1 LERALDTEDVAA
13 VGIEPDDRAAG
24 LLLGRSLERRATV
37 ISSTWTR
44 RDSVMRR
51 LLAIADVLGLVGAL
65 GAASMI
71 AAERSPKLGLLL
83 SSLPTIP
90 VWILLFKLYGL
101 YDRDLKRIN
110 HAGLDDVPWLFHA
123 LVIGTLMMWGYTR
136 VIPIHELT
144 LLEGVLFVPLALVL
158 ISALRS
164 AARRVMTR
172 AMGPERMLVVGNGE
186 PILTLVRKLKKHP
199 QFEPIGLLTA
209 ERNGAS
215 GAAGVPVVGTPGE
228 LHSVARRLNP
238 DRLVLSRRG
247 LSNEEMRQFV
257 ETSRALSLKVS
268 LMPAAVDALGTSVEI
283 DEVDG
288 ITILGINP
296 PVLGRSSRFV
306 KRCFDV
312 VVSSVLIVLL
322 APLMLVAAVAI
333 KLDSPGPV
341 LFRQRRVGKGGRPFK
356 LLKLRTMVHGAEQ
369 QRAELMARSR
379 DPRWLDLEHDP
390 RVTWVG
396 GLLRLSSLD
405 EVPQLW
411 NVVRGEMS
419 LVGPRPLPVE
429 EDRQVGGWMRGRLDL
444 TPGITG
450 MWQVLGRTSIPFDEM
465 VKLDYLYVT
474 NWSLWMDIRLLLRT
488 APVVIRRRG
497 AN

>member
-1 LERALDTEDVAA
+1 LERAMDTHEVAT
-13 VGIEPDDRAAG
+13 VGVDGGARAAG
-24 LLLGRSLERRATV
+24 LRLGTSLERRATI

-44 RDSVMRR
+44 RDSFMRR
-51 LLAIADVLGLVGAL
+51 LLAVADILGLVSAL
-65 GAASMI
+65 ALASLI
-71 AAERSPKLGLLL
+71 AGVRSPEFGLLL

-90 VWILLFKLYGL
+90 LWIVLFKLYGL

-110 HAGLDDVPWLFHA
+110 HAGLDDTPWLFHA
-123 LVIGTLMMWGYTR
+123 LVIGTLLLWGYTK
-136 VIPIHELT
+136 VIPIHQLT
-144 LLEGVLFVPLALVL
+144 LVEAVLFVSFALCL
-158 ISALRS
+158 IALFRS
-164 AARRVMTR
+164 AARGVNMR
-172 AMGPERMLVVGNGE
+172 ALGPERMLLVGNGE
-186 PILTLVRKLKKHP
+186 SIMTLLRKLKKHP
-199 QFEPIGLLTA
+199 QFDPVGLLTA
-209 ERNGAS
+209 EHDS
-215 GAAGVPVVGTPGE
+215 GSRAAGVPVLGRPSDLHRIASE
-228 LHSVARRLNP
+228 LRP

-247 LSNEEMRQFV
+247 LSNEELRQFV
-257 ETSRALSLKVS
+257 ETSRSLSLKVS
-268 LMPAAVDALGTSVEI
+268 LMPATVDAMGTSVEI

-306 KRCFDV
+306 KRSFDV

-322 APLMLVAAVAI
+322 APVLLAAAIAI
-333 KLDSPGPV
+333 KVDSPGPI
-341 LFRQRRVGKGGRPFK
+341 LFRQRRVGKGGRRFEP
-356 LLKLRTMVHGAEQ
+356 LKLRTMVHGAER

-379 DPRWLDLEHDP
+379 DPNWLVLDHDP
-390 RVTWVG
+390 RVTRVG
-396 GLLRLSSLD
+396 RLLRLSSLD

-411 NVVRGEMS
+411 NVLRGEMS
-419 LVGPRPLPVE
+419 LVGPRPLPEE

-450 MWQVLGRTSIPFDEM
+450 MWQVLGRTSLPFDEM

-474 NWSLWMDIRLLLRT
+474 NWSLWMDVRLLLRT

>member
-1 LERALDTEDVAA
+1 M
-13 VGIEPDDRAAG
+13 AG
-24 LLLGRSLERRATV
+24 SRLGRSLERKATIV
-37 ISSTWTR
+37 SSTWSR

-51 LLAIADVLGLVGAL
+51 LLALADVLGLVCAFGL
-65 GAASMI
+65 ASLI
-71 AAERSPKLGLLL
+71 ASDRSPAFGLLL

-90 VWILLFKLYGL
+90 IWIVLFKLYGL
-101 YDRDLKRIN
+101 YDRDLRRIN
-110 HAGLDDVPWLFHA
+110 HAGLDDVQWLFHA
-123 LVIGTLMMWGYTR
+123 LIVGTLLFWGYSK
-136 VIPIHELT
+136 VVPMEPLT
-144 LLEGVLFVPLALVL
+144 LLEAALFVPLALCL
-158 ISALRS
+158 IAALRS
-164 AARRVMTR
+164 VARWIMTG

-186 PILTLVRKLKKHP
+186 PILALLRKLQKHP
-199 QFEPIGLLTA
+199 QFEPIGLLT
-209 ERNGAS
+209 ERNGA
-215 GAAGVPVVGTPGE
+215 GPLDVPILGTPSE
-228 LHSVARRLNP
+228 LYTTAVRLKP
-238 DRLVLSRRG
+238 DRLVVSRKG
-247 LSNEEMRQFV
+247 LTNDQMRQFV
-257 ETSRALSLKVS
+257 ETSRSLSLKVS
-268 LMPAAVDALGTSVEI
+268 VMPAVVDAMGTSVEI

-306 KRCFDV
+306 KRSFDV
-312 VVSSVLIVLL
+312 VVSSLLTVLL
-322 APLMLVAAVAI
+322 APLMLLAAVAI
-333 KLDSPGPV
+333 KLDSRGPV
-341 LFRQRRVGKGGRPFK
+341 FFRQRRVGKGGRTFA

-390 RVTWVG
+390 RVTRVG
-396 GLLRLSSLD
+396 RLLRLSSLD

-411 NVVRGEMS
+411 NVLRGEMS
-419 LVGPRPLPVE
+419 LVGPRPLPEE

-450 MWQVLGRTSIPFDEM
+450 MWQVLGRTSLPFDEM

>member
-1 LERALDTEDVAA
+1 MDTQHMAPVGVEDGAH
-13 VGIEPDDRAAG
+13 AAG
-24 LLLGRSLERRATV
+24 LRLGKSLERRATI

-51 LLAIADVLGLVGAL
+51 LLALADIVGLVSAL
-65 GAASMI
+65 ALASAI
-71 AAERSPKLGLLL
+71 VGGRSSEFGLLL
-83 SSLPTIP
+83 ASLPTIP
-90 VWILLFKLYGL
+90 LWIVLFKLYGL

-110 HAGLDDVPWLFHA
+110 HAGLDDTPWLFHA
-123 LVIGTLMMWGYTR
+123 LVIGALLLWGYTK
-136 VIPIHELT
+136 VIPLHQLT
-144 LLEGVLFVPLALVL
+144 LLEAVLFVSLALCL
-158 ISALRS
+158 IAVLRS
-164 AARRVMTR
+164 AARDVNTR
-172 AMGPERMLVVGNGE
+172 ALGPERMLLVGNGDS
-186 PILTLVRKLKKHP
+186 ILTLLRKLKKHP
-199 QFEPIGLLTA
+199 QFEPVGLLTGELDGGSRA
-209 ERNGAS
+209 V
-215 GAAGVPVVGTPGE
+215 GVPVMGRPSE
-228 LHSVARRLNP
+228 LHQIASRLRP

-247 LSNEEMRQFV
+247 LSNAEMRQFV

-268 LMPAAVDALGTSVEI
+268 LLPATVDAMGTSVEI

-296 PVLGRSSRFV
+296 PVLARSSRYV
-306 KRCFDV
+306 KRSFDV
-312 VVSSVLIVLL
+312 IVSSVLIVLL
-322 APLMLVAAVAI
+322 APLMLTAALAI
-333 KLDSPGPV
+333 KLDSRGPV
-341 LFRQRRVGKGGRPFK
+341 LFRQRRVGKGGRRFA

-379 DPRWLDLEHDP
+379 DPRWLVLDNDP
-390 RVTWVG
+390 RVTRVG
-396 GLLRLSSLD
+396 HLLRLSSLD

-411 NVVRGEMS
+411 NVLRGEMS
-419 LVGPRPLPVE
+419 LVGPRPLPEE
-429 EDRQVGGWMRGRLDL
+429 EDRNVGGWMRGRLDL

-450 MWQVLGRTSIPFDEM
+450 MWQVLGRTSLPFDEM